1 MPKPALFIP
10 GYPGTHILERDTGK
24 TVFLNIPGLL
34 HPASKKRILKQLE
47 APDDLTA
54 VDPLVAGEP
63 IRKLAN
69 FLFFDL
75 AKQADSLYNI
85 LRTIGIEPVRFGWD
99 WRRPI
104 FDVGMQARLKQA
116 IEDEAQRAQAPVTI
130 IAHSTGGLVARYL
143 LESHKNDAGFLGL
156 IERVI
161 GFGVPWAGTL
171 KSLLFLT
178 GTNGFGPF
186 LTKPETKRVV
196 SLSWAAF
203 DLLPPDPD
211 KTVMEDAQGQNLR
224 LAIDGAG
231 HQVTPLLKRG
241 WFHAGLKERMDL
253 RADAADATLGQR
265 TPSLRLGGHSIPVTN
280 VVGWGAETTV
290 RAVMTGPPD
299 QLDVTFVNEEGDDLQ
314 GGGDATVP
322 RVSADWLRG
331 TDVSTYH
338 VPVGRDHGGKTNP
351 HSTLWRNPGGR
362 NLLRHLLSGLPL
374 APFVYGAVDAED
386 ALRTSVANVRVR
398 LVALDPEADPL
409 SDATVRV
416 TDLQGGPTDTSDF
429 PTAGEG
435 RHLIVIPRN
444 RIRPAGPQHRRFTLE
459 FAWQSQGQTRSLR
472 RSYFVTK

>member
-10 GYPGTHILERDTGK
+10 GYPGTHILERGTGK
-24 TVFLNIPGLL
+24 KVFLNIPGLL

-63 IRKLAN
+63 IRKLAK

-75 AKQADSLYNI
+75 AKQADSLYGI
-85 LRTIGIEPVRFGWD
+85 LNTIGVEPVRFGWD

-104 FDVGMQARLKQA
+104 FDTGMQVRLKQA
-116 IEDEAQRAQAPVTI
+116 VEDEAQRAQAPVTI

-143 LESHKNDAGFLGL
+143 LESHKNDAGFLAL
-156 IERVI
+156 VERMI

-241 WFHAGLKERMDL
+241 WFHAGLEERMDL

-299 QLDVTFVNEEGDDLQ
+299 QLDVTFVNEEGDDLR

-331 TDVSTYH
+331 TDVNTYH

-362 NLLRHLLSGLPL
+362 NLLRHLLGGLPL
-374 APFVYGAVDAED
+374 APFLYGAVDAED
-386 ALRTSVANVRVR
+386 ALRTSVPNVRVR
-398 LVALDPEADPL
+398 LVALDGDGEPL
-409 SDATVRV
+409 SGATVRA
-416 TDLQGGPTDTSDF
+416 TDLLGGPTDPSDF
-429 PTAGEG
+429 PAVGEG
-435 RHLIVIPRN
+435 RHMIIIPRN

-459 FAWQSQGQTRSLR
+459 FTWREHGQDQSLR
-472 RSYFVTK
+472 RSYFVTR